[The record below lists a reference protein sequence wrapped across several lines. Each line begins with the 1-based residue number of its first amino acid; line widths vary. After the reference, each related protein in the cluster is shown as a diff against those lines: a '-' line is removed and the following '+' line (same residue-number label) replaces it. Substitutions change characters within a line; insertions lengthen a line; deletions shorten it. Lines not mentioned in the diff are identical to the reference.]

1 MLAVHHVT
9 FALYLHVPPSY
20 SLSCIF
26 DSPDRITSSG
36 GPQEC
41 KVRHPTIFY
50 ITNNIHRTFK
60 QPLHDTVQ
68 DANFTLPNRGRQ
80 ISYLVPNTQTR
91 LNFFVGAP
99 MDSKALLPV
108 FRNIRRGCEY
118 MVNHYGDKQLPP
130 ELDPLTR
137 IGPSGHG
144 DLAIESTNDLH
155 LTYKI
160 LEATMFGFIEILI
173 IQKCNC
179 EARVEVFYANLG
191 LVGVGSVTDKA
202 GTSSTFSRRRRLWNY
217 GNPTARVR
225 HPHPITPRRDRQQ
238 DYLVPNTTTRLLITF
253 GSPMDS
259 APLQRIL
266 QSVRAQC
273 NYQIIR
279 EGDGPLPSHRDPFV
293 VESSGAHLVVSS
305 IILEYLTYGILRNVM
320 QGLLDVL
327 VVGKVDCDA
336 MFYVW
341 ENETLIADGI
351 VGVQYLGWQD

>member
-1 MLAVHHVT
+1 ML
-9 FALYLHVPPSY
+9 PSPF
-20 SLSCIF
+20 IF
-26 DSPDRITSSG
+26 ITS
-36 GPQEC
+36 
-41 KVRHPTIFY
+41 TI
-50 ITNNIHRTFK
+50 
-60 QPLHDTVQ
+60 PTVQ
-68 DANFTLPNRGRQ
+68 DANFTLSNRGRQ

-91 LNFFVGAP
+91 LEFFVGAP
-99 MDSKALLPV
+99 MDSKVLLPV

-118 MVNHYGDKQLPP
+118 MIYRYGDKQLPS

-144 DLAIESTNDLH
+144 DLDIGSINDLH

-160 LEATMFGFIEILI
+160 LEATMLGFIEVLI
-173 IQKCNC
+173 TQECNC
-179 EARVEVFYANLG
+179 EARVEIFYANLG
-191 LVGVGSVTDKA
+191 LVGMGSVTDKA
-202 GTSSTFSRRRRLWNY
+202 GTSSTFSRRRLL
-217 GNPTARVR
+217 R
-225 HPHPITPRRDRQQ
+225 HPIIPRRDRQQ

-253 GSPMDS
+253 GSPMDTV
-259 APLQRIL
+259 PLQRIL

-293 VESSGAHLVVSS
+293 VESSGADLVVSS
-305 IILEYLTYGILRNVM
+305 IILEHLTYGILRNVM

-327 VVGKVDCDA
+327 VVGKVDCEA

-351 VGVQYLGWQD
+351 VGVKYLG